1 MAGPVVEITWL
12 GHSCFRI
19 KGRELTLVSDPYDE
33 SLGYPAVKLTAN
45 IVTLS
50 HGHPGHSHAAGID
63 GNPKVISRP
72 GEYEVSNVFLLG
84 LSTFHDSEQGK
95 MRGGNISYLIE
106 IDEVTLCHLGD
117 LGHSPSP
124 RQMEELSGTEILFLP
139 VGGVSTINAKMA
151 AEIVRFLNPKVVI
164 PMHYQTEVA
173 TWLEPLDRFLKE
185 MGLRE
190 ISPQPKLSITRSNLP
205 SETQVIVLDYRPR

>member
-1 MAGPVVEITWL
+1 MEITWL
-12 GHSCFRI
+12 GHSCFKI
-19 KGRELTLVSDPYDE
+19 KGREVTLVSDPYDE
-33 SLGYPAVKLTAN
+33 SLGYPPVKLTAN

-50 HGHPGHSHAAGID
+50 HSHPGHSYAAGID
-63 GNPKVISRP
+63 GNPKLISRP
-72 GEYEVSNVFLLG
+72 GEYEVSDVFILG
-84 LSTFHDSEQGK
+84 LSNFHDPGQGK
-95 MRGGNISYLIE
+95 TRGGNISYLVE

-117 LGHSPSP
+117 LGHLPSP

-164 PMHYQTEVA
+164 PMHYKTEVA

-190 ISPQPKLSITRSNLP
+190 VSPQPKLSITRSSLP
-205 SETQVIVLDYRPR
+205 AETQVRVLDYRPRLIT